1 MPPKEMK
8 MPTCNYEGKVQTEG
22 YEIFSD
28 SSYYDMWC
36 VRNTN
41 DRRFDSPMSFHFIER
56 NDAVEFKRLIEL
68 AK

>member
-1 MPPKEMK
+1 M
-8 MPTCNYEGKVQTEG
+8 QTEG